1 VKGETMSNEATMK
14 KYRLI
19 KSDREGLYRVKAL
32 RDFGNVKKGEIG
44 GYVDGE
50 HNLSHDGNCWV
61 YGDALVYGNAQVSGN
76 AWVYGDA
83 WVYGNAQVSGNAW
96 VFGNALV
103 FGNAQVSGDAWV
115 SKSPINCIMF
125 PYSITITDN
134 HVQVGCE
141 LLRLSHLA
149 QDIKKATKEHR
160 VSSGLVKKYQAIIK
174 AFLIEKKP

>member
-1 VKGETMSNEATMK
+1 MSNEATMK

-61 YGDALVYGNAQVSGN
+61 YGDAL
-76 AWVYGDA
+76 
-83 WVYGNAQVSGNAW
+83 VYGNAQVSGNAW